1 MWKLWKKNDI
11 DGAIGVLEDMSVMG
25 FIPNMITYT
34 TILGGYVWEDNIW
47 MVLGGFLGRFWIEGG
62 SPMLPM
68 NTILM
73 DGH

>member
-1 MWKLWKKNDI
+1 
-11 DGAIGVLEDMSVMG
+11 MG

-47 MVLGGFLGRFWIEGG
+47 LVLGGFLGRFWIEGG